1 MSTTLSSVNL
11 NRIVVFVAVVEA
23 GSLTAAAERLGLAK
37 TMVSKHL
44 QRLEAELGATLLAR
58 TTRKLS
64 LTEAGEA
71 FYEAS
76 RLLIRDAE
84 TAVLAAGRNVTELR
98 GTLRVTAPVDY
109 GVNVIAPLV
118 VRLRQSHPGLK
129 IELLTGDRLFDLV
142 GEGID
147 VAIRL
152 GTLADSN
159 LQAVRIATF
168 SHWLVCHPGMIRKTP
183 AAPEEVASL
192 PFVGLSV
199 LPHPLTWKF
208 QGPRNVVR
216 TIQFEAP
223 VMANTA
229 HVVHAV
235 AVAGGGLVILPNF
248 AVAEDVAAGRLIR
261 LLPKWKLPDGGVHAV
276 FPATRYR
283 PQKVQAFIDAL
294 SAQVGR
300 ASNIRG
306 AIG

>member
-44 QRLEAELGATLLAR
+44 QRLEAELGATLLTR

-109 GVNVIAPLV
+109 GVNVVAPLV
-118 VRLRQSHPGLK
+118 AKLRRSHPALR

-168 SHWLVCHPGMIRKTP
+168 SHWLVCHPDMIRKTP
-183 AAPEEVASL
+183 AEPEEVTAL
-192 PFVGLSV
+192 PFIGLSV

-216 TIQFEAP
+216 TIKFDAP
-223 VMANTA
+223 VMADTA
-229 HVVHAV
+229 HVVHAA

-248 AVAEDVAAGRLIR
+248 AVADDVTAGRLLR

-294 SAQVGR
+294 SAHVGKVR
-300 ASNIRG
+300 PP
-306 AIG
+306 